1 MSPASGTLV
10 PASGFAT
17 HAGRADARVCLH
29 ADACLCARVPTPRV
43 GGRLVVRVC
52 GVVVYVC
59 EKIYGIS
66 SLRFPNPESRFW
78 KEETGEIEGVER
90 GYQRGSVRMKKAC
103 DLMLYTLKK
112 SLV

>member
-1 MSPASGTLV
+1 MSPASGILI

-17 HAGRADARVCLH
+17 HAGRTDVRGCLH
-29 ADACLCARVPTPRV
+29 ADACVCARVPTPRV

-52 GVVVYVC
+52 GVVVCVC

-78 KEETGEIEGVER
+78 KEETREIEWAER
-90 GYQRGSVRMKKAC
+90 
-103 DLMLYTLKK
+103 
-112 SLV
+112 